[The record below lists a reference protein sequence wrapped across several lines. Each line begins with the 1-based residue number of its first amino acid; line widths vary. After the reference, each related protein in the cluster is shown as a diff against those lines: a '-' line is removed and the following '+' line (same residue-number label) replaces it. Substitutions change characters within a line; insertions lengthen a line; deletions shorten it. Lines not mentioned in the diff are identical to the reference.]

1 MTTEEV
7 CKFWDNRANL
17 GLLAGTNDVKLKQLE
32 MDILKEYVGTED
44 TVLDLGCGNGVLT
57 FLLAE
62 RTSRDVQGVDFSSEM
77 IRCALEERDKR
88 NYSADKINF
97 FVHDLR
103 ELDSLPD
110 RLRNYFDVVITERA
124 LINLQTWEEQERAI
138 EQIVTLLKPSG
149 RYLMCE
155 NSTDSLSRLNKLRK
169 HSGLPEI
176 TPPWHNR
183 YLRDQEV
190 SQLECV
196 TLLEQRNFTSLYYL
210 ISRVFNALLA
220 KEVETE
226 PSYDSL
232 VNNAAVSLSRFK
244 EFESLDLGQTK
255 LWVFQKRGD
264 KRLL

>member
-1 MTTEEV
+1 MNNEDV
-7 CKFWDNRANL
+7 CKFWDNRANM

-32 MDILKEYVGTED
+32 MEILTEYVGTTE

-62 RTSRDVQGVDFSSEM
+62 KTSKNITGVDFSSEM

-88 NYSADKINF
+88 NYSAAKINF

-110 RLRNYFDVVITERA
+110 NLRACFDVVITERA

-138 EQIVTLLKPSG
+138 EQIITLLKPGG

-155 NSTDSLSRLNKLRK
+155 NSTDSLLNLNKLRK

-176 TPPWHNR
+176 VPPWHNR

-190 SQLECV
+190 SRVKCA

-210 ISRVFNALLA
+210 VSRVFNALLA
-220 KEVETE
+220 QKEKTE
-226 PSYDSL
+226 PAYDSAI
-232 VNNAAVSLSRFK
+232 NNAAVSLSRFK
-244 EFESLDLGQTK
+244 EFEALDLGQTK
-255 LWVFQKRGD
+255 LWVFQKQG
-264 KRLL
+264 

>member
-1 MTTEEV
+1 MTSEEV
-7 CKFWDNRANL
+7 CKFWDERANL

-32 MDILKEYVGTED
+32 MEILTEYVGAGE

-62 RTSRDVQGVDFSSEM
+62 KTSREITGVDFSSEM
-77 IRCALEERDKR
+77 IRRALEERDKR
-88 NYSADKINF
+88 NYSSSKINF

-103 ELDSLPD
+103 KLDGLPDSL
-110 RLRNYFDVVITERA
+110 RNHFDVVITERA
-124 LINLQTWEEQERAI
+124 LINLQTWEEQKKAI
-138 EQIVTLLKPSG
+138 EQIVTLVKPGG

-155 NSTDSLSRLNKLRK
+155 NSADSLSRLNELRK

-190 SQLECV
+190 SRLKCA

-220 KEVETE
+220 KEAETE
-226 PSYDSL
+226 PSYDSPI
-232 VNNAAVSLSRFK
+232 NNAAVSLSRFK
-244 EFESLDLGQTK
+244 EFELMDLGQTK
-255 LWVFQKRGD
+255 LWVFEKQGD
-264 KRLL
+264 SRPA

>member
-32 MDILKEYVGTED
+32 MEILTEYVGAGD
-44 TVLDLGCGNGVLT
+44 TVLDLGCGNGLLA

-62 RTSRDVQGVDFSSEM
+62 KTSRDITGVDFSSEM
-77 IRCALEERDKR
+77 IRCAHEERDKR
-88 NYSADKINF
+88 HYSVEQINF

-103 ELDSLPD
+103 ELDSLPES
-110 RLRNYFDVVITERA
+110 LRNRFDVVITERA
-124 LINLQTWEEQERAI
+124 LINLRTWEEQEKAI
-138 EQIVTLLKPSG
+138 EQIVTLLKPGG

-155 NSTDSLSRLNKLRK
+155 NSADSLSNLNELRK

-190 SQLECV
+190 SRLKCA

-220 KEVETE
+220 KEAETE
-226 PSYDSL
+226 PSYDSSI
-232 VNNAAVSLSRFK
+232 NNAAVSLSRFK
-244 EFESLDLGQTK
+244 EFELLDLGQTK
-255 LWVFQKRGD
+255 LWVFQRQGD
-264 KRLL
+264 NRLV